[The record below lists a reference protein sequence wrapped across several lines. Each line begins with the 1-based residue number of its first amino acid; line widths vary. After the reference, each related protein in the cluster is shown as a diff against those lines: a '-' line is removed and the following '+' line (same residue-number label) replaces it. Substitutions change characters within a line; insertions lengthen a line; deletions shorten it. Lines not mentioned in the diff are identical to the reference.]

1 MHFHRKWNDFKLVSD
16 SSAQYAELFD
26 RSNISS
32 DVFGQYD
39 TKSKITQFKYFV
51 GFYTERKNDL
61 VFMNNRMKDRKVSTQ
76 PLNTY
81 YLCPDSQKWVSD
93 IEGKLDIANVYE
105 PNTAV
110 SVSDERIINKLSVGR
125 QNKNLLEILR
135 KMPNLDLTL
144 SEQQEE
150 VVTSTTNMLCLG
162 RSGTGKTTSS
172 VLRLFS

>member
-1 MHFHRKWNDFKLVSD
+1 MHFHRKWEDFKLVSD

-81 YLCPDSQKWVSD
+81 YLCPDS
-93 IEGKLDIANVYE
+93 
-105 PNTAV
+105 
-110 SVSDERIINKLSVGR
+110 
-125 QNKNLLEILR
+125 
-135 KMPNLDLTL
+135 
-144 SEQQEE
+144 
-150 VVTSTTNMLCLG
+150 
-162 RSGTGKTTSS
+162 
-172 VLRLFS
+172 